1 MFLINWQW
9 RPRAQAR
16 QAVPE
21 LTCRQKISGTFAKPT
36 MSNGRVF
43 SQPASSTSYFFC
55 HVDKQ
60 AVTSKVQQQAQHT
73 IARSKPGPPYTSN
86 VKPTADLKEVSSVC
100 ASLLAQSMRMI
111 RLVWNSALGPPAAK
125 CHQADGS
132 LHGGA
137 AGLEVR
143 GTTSKFANLVL
154 TAPWR

>member
-1 MFLINWQW
+1 MFHLINWQW
-9 RPRAQAR
+9 PGAQAR
-16 QAVPE
+16 QAVPIDVP
-21 LTCRQKISGTFAKPT
+21 TKNIGTVAKPT

-60 AVTSKVQQQAQHT
+60 AVTKVQQQAQHT

-111 RLVWNSALGPPAAK
+111 LLVWNSALGPPA
-125 CHQADGS
+125 QVPS
-132 LHGGA
+132 Q
-137 AGLEVR
+137 
-143 GTTSKFANLVL
+143 
-154 TAPWR
+154 